1 MINITPKLLTF
12 LAGATALNIRSMIP
26 IPEDRT
32 HHKVFAIPRG
42 GISAALAIGAHTPLE
57 LVEDPAEADL
67 FIDDLIDSGSTM
79 EHWCDEYPGK
89 PFFTLIDK
97 REPGDFHGQW
107 IVFPWEGDAQ
117 GGIEDNI
124 RRLLQYVGDDP
135 AREGLH
141 ETPKRVAKAWAH
153 WCGGYDGDPAKI
165 LKVFEDGAEAH
176 DQMVTVKDIPIYSH
190 CEHHMA
196 PIFGTVTISYIPN
209 GKIVGLSKLS
219 RLADMYARRLQVQER
234 LTDQIADALFTHLQ
248 PKGVGVVIKA
258 RHMCMESRGVCQQGH
273 HTVTTAL
280 RGAMRDE
287 AETRAEFLQL
297 AR

>member
-1 MINITPKLLTF
+1 MMTITPKVLSF
-12 LAGATALNIRSMIP
+12 LAGAAAANIRSLIP
-26 IPEDRT
+26 IPEGRSY
-32 HHKVFAIPRG
+32 HKAFAIPRG
-42 GISAALAIGAHTPLE
+42 GISAALAIGAHTPIE

-79 EHWCDEYPGK
+79 EHWCDQYPGK
-89 PFFTLIDK
+89 PFFVLIDK
-97 REPGDFHGQW
+97 REPGGDFHGQW

-124 RRLLQYVGDDP
+124 RRLLQYVGDNP

-153 WCGGYDGDPAKI
+153 WCGGYGGDPAAI

-209 GKIVGLSKLS
+209 GKIV
-219 RLADMYARRLQVQER
+219 
-234 LTDQIADALFTHLQ
+234 
-248 PKGVGVVIKA
+248 
-258 RHMCMESRGVCQQGH
+258 
-273 HTVTTAL
+273 
-280 RGAMRDE
+280 
-287 AETRAEFLQL
+287 
-297 AR
+297 